1 MIKHIFL
8 PSLLLFFNACNLGE
22 SEEEIMAKK
31 RQQKKA
37 FQAKLLIDESS
48 EEVELIEEK
57 K

>member
-48 EEVELIEEK
+48 EEVELIKEK